1 MNVSDNP
8 GVVHILLAH
17 GSRSKI
23 ANRAFLE
30 LVERVGGHLAGHRLC
45 AAFWELA
52 EPGLEEA
59 VVHAVATEGARRV
72 VVLPYFLSDG
82 LHIRRDIPRAMTAL
96 RERFP
101 EVELVCL
108 PSLQNDPLL
117 EALLVR
123 RLEDA

>member
-1 MNVSDNP
+1 MTDSH
-8 GVVHILLAH
+8 HILLAH
-17 GSRSKI
+17 GSRSKK
-23 ANRAFLE
+23 ANRAFVE
-30 LVERVGGHLAGHRLC
+30 LVERVGAHLAGQRVS

-52 EPGLEEA
+52 EPGLDAEVER
-59 VVHAVATEGARRV
+59 VVTLGHARRV

-82 LHIRRDIPRAMTAL
+82 IHIRRDIPRAMKAL

-123 RLEDA
+123 RLSEA

>member
-1 MNVSDNP
+1 MNVSDDQ

-17 GSRSKI
+17 GSRSKK

-30 LVERVGGHLAGHRLC
+30 LVERVGGHLAEHRLLP
-45 AAFWELA
+45 AFWELT
-52 EPGLEEA
+52 EPNLEEA
-59 VVHAVATEGARRV
+59 VVHAVTVAGTRRV

-117 EALLVR
+117 EALLVQ
-123 RLEDA
+123 RLKDA